1 MQTDTCSQVLESI
14 KQALGYLFDDFSFS
28 ITTVKPAT
36 SDGRCMIVLSSDQC
50 RFRVIYN
57 RGDLEVAVGPL
68 SAPISWEAIRVGETQ
83 WYHLKSAL
91 DYVRDNKFPNLGDLR
106 RPVPFMTLE
115 QKIAQVSL
123 NLRPDCWKVVQ
134 LFSDKSFVTEQHEL
148 DQFLREQSEHVR
160 KQLVEWQSEQRSQLG
175 RQDA

>member
-1 MQTDTCSQVLESI
+1 MQSDTCSEVLEAT

-28 ITTVKPAT
+28 ITAVKPAA

-50 RFRVIYN
+50 RFRIIYN
-57 RGDLEVAVGPL
+57 RGDLEVAVGPI
-68 SAPISWEAIRVGETQ
+68 SAPVSWEGVIVGESQ
-83 WYHLKSAL
+83 WYYLRSAL
-91 DYVRDNKFPNLGDLR
+91 DYIRGNKFPDLADLR

-115 QKIAQVSL
+115 QKLTQVSL
-123 NLRPDCWKVVQ
+123 YLRPDCWRVVE
-134 LFSDKSFVTEQHEL
+134 LFNDKSFVTEQHDL

-160 KQLVEWQSEQRSQLG
+160 KQLVDWQSEQRSQLG